1 MTARNKNKS
10 VMDNLVLI
18 NEEDTNVNDENG
30 SKIDRD

>member
-10 VMDNLVLI
+10 AKDNLVLI
-18 NEEDTNVNDENG
+18 KEEDTNVNDENE